1 LKRLSNSF
9 AGEILMKLRI
19 GCVFVAFLSAVLSGA
34 AQTSAS
40 NSASASVPPVI
51 QFSNVALD
59 EGGTPLTG
67 TVSITFSLY
76 NSAVG
81 GQALWS
87 ETQNVQLGNAG
98 QYSVY
103 LGLTQANG
111 LPSSLFISGQAQWL
125 GVRVEGQPQQP
136 RVFLVSVPYA
146 MKAGDAATIGGL
158 PPSAFVMAATASGS
172 ATAAG
177 STEANAATNP
187 TPATNGDVTGLGTV
201 DYIPIWDSTS
211 DIISSVLYQSGTG
224 TTAKIGINTTTPATT
239 LDVKGGATLRGATSV
254 MGALSLPATGTAT
267 ASAGKASQPI
277 KQVASAYN
285 SSTNTAVNQAFEWQT
300 EPVNNDTSTAGGTLN
315 LLFGEGTAAPAQTG
329 LSIAS
334 NGQITFATG
343 QTFPGTGEGTIT
355 GVTAGTDLTGGGTS
369 GNVALNL
376 NTSALNSTY
385 AQLAAAN
392 TFTGNQTVNGNL
404 SATGVVTGSIFQIGS
419 NLFAFGSYAIGNAF
433 LGFAGNTTM
442 TGSANTAIGS
452 TALEYNT
459 TGIANTASGF
469 GALYFNTTGNY
480 NTASGDSALFSNTT
494 GAGNTASGSGALG
507 DNTTGNSNIATGS
520 GALQNNTT
528 GSDNTASGVSAL
540 VQSTSCCNTAS
551 GYQALYYVTTGQANT
566 GIGNNAGKTADESF
580 ITGANNTFLGTGTA
594 MSTGSLTNATAIGA
608 NAEVEA
614 SNTLILGSINGVNG
628 QKVTVKVGIG
638 TTTPDDNLTVDGT
651 ADKTGGGSWGTYSD
665 RRLKNLDGSF
675 NTGLSQILKMNPVR
689 YRYKEQNAM
698 GIRDTD
704 EHVGLVAQ
712 EVQKVIPEAVTENSK
727 GYLLVNNDPIIWAM
741 LNAIKEQQKLIQ
753 RQQKQ
758 IAHLTSQVQMIRTK
772 LKTNGQS
779 GSPVRVAKA
788 AAPASGS
795 N

>member
-1 LKRLSNSF
+1 
-9 AGEILMKLRI
+9 MKLRI
-19 GCVFVAFLSAVLSGA
+19 SCVFVALLSAVLA
-34 AQTSAS
+34 MTAQTSAS
-40 NSASASVPPVI
+40 NSASVSVPPVI
-51 QFSNVALD
+51 QFSNVATD
-59 EGGTPLTG
+59 EGGTPLSG
-67 TVSITFSLY
+67 TVRITFSLY
-76 NSAVG
+76 NGSVG
-81 GQALWS
+81 GQALWT
-87 ETQNVQLGNAG
+87 ETQDVQLGSAG

-111 LPSSLFISGQAQWL
+111 LPANLFTSGLAQWL
-125 GVRVEGQPQQP
+125 GVKIESQPEQP
-136 RVFLVSVPYA
+136 RVYLVSVPYA
-146 MKAGDAATIGGL
+146 MKAGDAATVGGL
-158 PPSAFVMAATASGS
+158 PPSAFVMAATPAGS
-172 ATAAG
+172 STAATTTPDT
-177 STEANAATNP
+177 SAATNP

-285 SSTNTAVNQAFEWQT
+285 SSTNTAVNQAFEWQA

-334 NGQITFATG
+334 NGQITFVTG

-355 GVTAGTDLTGGGTS
+355 GVTAGTDLTGGGAS
-369 GNVALNL
+369 GNVTLNL
-376 NTSALNSTY
+376 NTSALNSAY

-404 SATGVVTGSIFQIGS
+404 SATGVVTGSSFQIGS

-520 GALQNNTT
+520 GALQNNIT

-566 GIGNNAGKTADESF
+566 GIGNNAGKTADESL

-758 IAHLTSQVQMIRTK
+758 IAHLTSQVQMVRTK
-772 LKTNGQS
+772 LKTSGQS

-788 AAPASGS
+788 AAPAGRS